1 MTMTTIVMRM
11 HSATTQRGVLSA
23 LVDPATLEMGST
35 VQVRYCSIIFA
46 IIIVVLHF
54 S

>member
-1 MTMTTIVMRM
+1 MTMTTTVMRM
-11 HSATTQRGVLSA
+11 QTALTQREVLSA
-23 LVDPATLEMGST
+23 LVDPATLEMGSS